1 MDFQEAIY
9 TQFAQSFEAQQQ
21 ALESLP
27 PYIEHAARVIFSSVA
42 SGGKV
47 ICVGNS
53 TGSHLAQ
60 YFSTLMLDRMD
71 RERPGLPAI
80 NLSGDGA
87 ALLAITHSDSY
98 HDVFSKQITAIG
110 NPGDILFVIANRGN
124 TSPIIQSIQ
133 AAHERKMNIVA
144 LTSPEAK
151 NVSSLTSRDD
161 TEIKINLLGTAR
173 VHECQITVI
182 HTLID
187 LLERQLFGYDE

>member
-9 TQFAQSFEAQQQ
+9 TQFAHSFEAQQQ

-27 PYIEHAARVIFSSVA
+27 PYIEHAARVIFTSIA
-42 SGGKV
+42 GGGKV
-47 ICVGNS
+47 VCIGNS
-53 TGSHLAQ
+53 TGSHLSQ
-60 YFSTLMLDRMD
+60 YFSTLMLDRLD

-80 NLSGDGA
+80 NLNGDGA
-87 ALLAITHSDSY
+87 TQLAISHNDSY

-110 NPGDILFVIANRGN
+110 NAGDVLFVIANRGN
-124 TSPIIQSIQ
+124 TSPIIQAIQ
-133 AAHERKMNIVA
+133 AAHERKMSIVA

-173 VHECQITVI
+173 VHECQLTVI
-182 HTLID
+182 HTLVD
-187 LLERQLFGYDE
+187 LLERQLFGYED

>member
-9 TQFAQSFEAQQQ
+9 TQFAHSFEAQQQ

-27 PYIEHAARVIFSSVA
+27 PYIEHAARVMFSSIA
-42 SGGKV
+42 AGGKV
-47 ICVGNS
+47 VCVGNS

-124 TSPIIQSIQ
+124 TSPIIQAIQ
-133 AAHERKMNIVA
+133 AAHERKMSIVA

-161 TEIKINLLGTAR
+161 TEIKVNLLGTAR

-187 LLERQLFGYDE
+187 LLERQLFGYEE

>member
-9 TQFAQSFEAQQQ
+9 TQFAQSFEAKQQ
-21 ALESLP
+21 ALEGLP
-27 PYIEHAARVIFSSVA
+27 PYIEHAARVIFNSIA
-42 SGGKV
+42 AGGKV
-47 ICVGNS
+47 VCIGNS

-60 YFSTLMLDRMD
+60 YFSTLLLDRLD

-80 NLSGDGA
+80 SLSGDGA
-87 ALLAITHSDSY
+87 TLLSVTHNDSY

-110 NPGDILFVIANRGN
+110 NAGDILFVVANRGN
-124 TSPIIQSIQ
+124 TSPIIQGIQ

-161 TEIKINLLGTAR
+161 TEIKVNLLGTAR
-173 VHECQITVI
+173 VHECQLTVI
-182 HTLID
+182 HTLVD
-187 LLERQLFGYDE
+187 LLERQLFGYED

>member
-1 MDFQEAIY
+1 MDLQEAIY
-9 TQFAQSFEAQQQ
+9 IQFAQSFEAQQQ

-27 PYIEHAARVIFSSVA
+27 PYIEHAARVMFSSIA

-47 ICVGNS
+47 VCVGNS

-80 NLSGDGA
+80 NLSGEGA
-87 ALLAITHSDSY
+87 ALLAITHNDSY

-110 NPGDILFVIANRGN
+110 NPGDILFVIANKGN
-124 TSPIIQSIQ
+124 TSPIIQAIQ
-133 AAHERKMNIVA
+133 AAHERKMSIVA

-173 VHECQITVI
+173 VHECQVTVI

-187 LLERQLFGYDE
+187 LVERQLFGYDE

>member
-42 SGGKV
+42 AGGKV

-124 TSPIIQSIQ
+124 TSPIIQAIQ

-187 LLERQLFGYDE
+187 LLERQLFGYEE

>member
-27 PYIEHAARVIFSSVA
+27 PYIEHAAKVMFASIA

-47 ICVGNS
+47 VCIGNS

-60 YFSTLMLDRMD
+60 YFSTLLLDRMD
-71 RERPGLPAI
+71 RERPGLPAF

-87 ALLAITHSDSY
+87 ALLSVTHNDSY

-124 TSPIIQSIQ
+124 TSPIIQAIQ
-133 AAHERKMNIVA
+133 AGHERKMNIVA

-151 NVSSLTSRDD
+151 NVSSLTSQDD

-173 VHECQITVI
+173 VHECQLTVI
-182 HTLID
+182 HTLVD

>member
-27 PYIEHAARVIFSSVA
+27 PYIEHAAKVMFASIA

-47 ICVGNS
+47 VCIGNS

-60 YFSTLMLDRMD
+60 YFSTLLLDRMD
-71 RERPGLPAI
+71 RERPGLPAF

-87 ALLAITHSDSY
+87 ALLSITHNDSY

-124 TSPIIQSIQ
+124 TSPIIQAIQ
-133 AAHERKMNIVA
+133 AGHERKMNIVA
-144 LTSPEAK
+144 LTMPEAK
-151 NVSSLTSRDD
+151 NVSSLTSQDD

-173 VHECQITVI
+173 VHECQLTVI
-182 HTLID
+182 HTLVD